1 MDLVIASVHT
11 LVNYEKSPRLQ
22 QYEEWAGIVIVDEAD
37 HMRVG
42 GIYDRVLTPLKLG
55 GRYNDSKNKGHK
67 VRVGIAAHIIVPSLS
82 CPARA
87 SFARAIAV
95 LGDSFL

>member
-1 MDLVIASVHT
+1 MDVVIASVHT

-22 QYEEWAGIVIVDEAD
+22 QYEGWAGIVIVDEAD

-55 GRYNDSKNKGHK
+55 GRYDDSKNKGHK
-67 VRVGIAAHIIVPSLS
+67 VRAAAHIIVPSLS

-87 SFARAIAV
+87 SFARALAV